1 MIIKYAV
8 VHNDSIEYKFVDTN
22 DLDRSNHYAID
33 SLFANELGD
42 DVLLLYG
49 HYCCK
54 NIGKNILV
62 AYDDDSRFLEDNLLM
77 EHISCD
83 GKAPAGTCIICKV
96 KSGVKDIELIP
107 NSKFRSLTNKDVKEM
122 DRFYESYKAI
132 AI

>member
-42 DVLLLYG
+42 DVVLLYG
-49 HYCCK
+49 HNICK

-62 AYDDDSRFLEDNLLM
+62 AYNDDSRFLEDNKLM
-77 EHISCD
+77 TSICGEQQF
-83 GKAPAGTCIICKV
+83 GTCIICKV